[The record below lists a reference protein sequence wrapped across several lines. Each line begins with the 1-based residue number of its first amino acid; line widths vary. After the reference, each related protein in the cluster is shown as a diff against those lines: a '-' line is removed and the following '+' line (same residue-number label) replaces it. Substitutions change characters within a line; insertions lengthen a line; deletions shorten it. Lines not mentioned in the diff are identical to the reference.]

1 MGGRL
6 LSLLIQGQAAVPV
19 AVVTAEDD
27 GNQVRPRVRL
37 RENKMAEAEFQMDR
51 EAGDLVLLRNQAGSG
66 GDHAGMLFKGI
77 LQTVR
82 LLGSVQSDV

>member
-1 MGGRL
+1 MGGHL
-6 LSLLIQGQAAVPV
+6 ASLLIQGQAIMPV
-19 AVVTAEDD
+19 AFITAEDD
-27 GNQVRPRVRL
+27 GNQVRPRVR
-37 RENKMAEAEFQMDR
+37 RSENKMADAEFQMDR

-82 LLGSVQSDV
+82 LLGSGQSDV